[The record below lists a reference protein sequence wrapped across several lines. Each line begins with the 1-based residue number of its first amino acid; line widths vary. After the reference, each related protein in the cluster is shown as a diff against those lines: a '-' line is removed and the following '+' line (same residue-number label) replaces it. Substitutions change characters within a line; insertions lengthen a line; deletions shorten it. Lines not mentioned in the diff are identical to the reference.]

1 MFNQIKLYYICDI
14 KNITMNIYDFYPKI
28 FEKKIPLNL
37 LDIPSRNYLHW
48 KKENLLNILKENKSD
63 SIEKRE
69 KVLLNVFD
77 ALWLLIIKE
86 LREFN
91 IDFPTIRSVKDILY
105 SNIQL
110 DQDKLDSTSKDEF
123 TNTILKN
130 IPDEYQ
136 EMIKPLMLDGSFLK
150 FIDKIIDKKNIILFQ
165 NIGGILFDILVR
177 EIAVSLIIKKNR
189 DAVEVEFLKNNSGNS
204 SVHIAESI
212 SNSIIKDTFI
222 NVPMLPLVAKMFENS
237 NFDKYNFQFDLFNQN
252 EKKIIDAL
260 NDDLCKE
267 IKVNKH
273 QSGDITLNLTF
284 EADVKNEHA
293 KEVRRILGLKQY
305 EKIELVYRNEKHLII
320 NNTRKEILK
329 KE

>member
-1 MFNQIKLYYICDI
+1 
-14 KNITMNIYDFYPKI
+14 MNLYDFYPKI

-48 KKENLLNILKENKSD
+48 KKENLLNTPKENKSD

-91 IDFPTIRSVKDILY
+91 VDFPTIRAVRDILY
-105 SNIQL
+105 FNIQL
-110 DQDKLDSTSKDEF
+110 DQDKLDSTAKDEF
-123 TNTILKN
+123 INTILKN
-130 IPDEYQ
+130 IPNEFQ
-136 EMIKPLMLDGSFLK
+136 EVIKPLLLDGSFLAQL
-150 FIDKIIDKKNIILFQ
+150 DKIIDKKNIILFQ
-165 NIGGILFDILVR
+165 NIGGILSDILFR
-177 EIAVSLIIKKNR
+177 EISVSLIIKKNNGF
-189 DAVEVEFLKNNSGNS
+189 VEVEFLKNNSGNS
-204 SVHIAESI
+204 YSNIAKTI
-212 SNSIIKDTFI
+212 SNSIIKDTFL
-222 NVPMLPLVAKMFENS
+222 NVPMVPLIAKMFENS
-237 NFDKYNFQFDLFNQN
+237 NFDKYTLQFDLFNQN

-267 IKVNKH
+267 IKVTKH
-273 QSGDITLNLTF
+273 HSGDITLNLTF
-284 EADVKNEHA
+284 EEDVKNEHA

-305 EKIELVYRNEKHLII
+305 EKIELVYRNDKHLVI

>member
-1 MFNQIKLYYICDI
+1 
-14 KNITMNIYDFYPKI
+14 MNIYDFYPKI

-48 KKENLLNILKENKSD
+48 KKENLLNTPKENKSD

-91 IDFPTIRSVKDILY
+91 VDFPTIRAVRDILY
-105 SNIQL
+105 FNIQL
-110 DQDKLDSTSKDEF
+110 DQDKLDSTAKDEF
-123 TNTILKN
+123 INTILKN
-130 IPDEYQ
+130 IPNEFQ
-136 EMIKPLMLDGSFLK
+136 EVIKPLLLDGSFLAQL
-150 FIDKIIDKKNIILFQ
+150 DKIIDKKNIILFQ
-165 NIGGILFDILVR
+165 NIGGILFDILFR
-177 EIAVSLIIKKNR
+177 EISVSLIIKKNNGF
-189 DAVEVEFLKNNSGNS
+189 VEVEFLKNNSGNS
-204 SVHIAESI
+204 YSNIAKTI
-212 SNSIIKDTFI
+212 SNSIIKDTFL
-222 NVPMLPLVAKMFENS
+222 NVPMVPLIAKMFENS
-237 NFDKYNFQFDLFNQN
+237 NFDKYTLQFELFNQN

-267 IKVNKH
+267 IKVSKH
-273 QSGDITLNLTF
+273 LSGDITLNLTF

-305 EKIELVYRNEKHLII
+305 EKIEVVYRNEKHLIVT
-320 NNTRKEILK
+320 NTRKEILEK
-329 KE
+329 

>member
-1 MFNQIKLYYICDI
+1 
-14 KNITMNIYDFYPKI
+14 MNIYDFYPKI
-28 FEKKIPLNL
+28 FEKKIPINL
-37 LDIPSRNYLHW
+37 LDISSRNYLNW
-48 KKENLLNILKENKSD
+48 KKENLLNIPKENKSD

-91 IDFPTIRSVKDILY
+91 VDFLTIRAVKDILY
-105 SNIQL
+105 SYIQL
-110 DQDKLDSTSKDEF
+110 DQNKIDSTPNDEF
-123 TNTILKN
+123 INSILKY
-130 IPDEYQ
+130 IPNEFQ
-136 EMIKPLMLDGSFLK
+136 ELIKPLLKDGSFFQLV
-150 FIDKIIDKKNIILFQ
+150 DKIMDNKNAVLFQ
-165 NIGGILFDILVR
+165 NIGGILTDILIR
-177 EIAVSLIIKKNR
+177 EISVSLIIKKSNGF
-189 DAVEVEFLKNNSGNS
+189 VEVEFFKIDASDSYSNYG
-204 SVHIAESI
+204 IAI
-212 SNSIIKDTFI
+212 SNSIVKDTFI
-222 NVPMLPLVAKMFENS
+222 NVPMVPLIGKLFENS
-237 NFDKYNFQFDLFNQN
+237 NLDKYTFQFDLYNQN
-252 EKKIIDAL
+252 EKKVIDAL

-267 IKVNKH
+267 IKITKH
-273 QSGDITLNLTF
+273 HTGDITLNLTF

>member
-1 MFNQIKLYYICDI
+1 
-14 KNITMNIYDFYPKI
+14 MNIYDFYPKI

-37 LDIPSRNYLHW
+37 LDIPSRNYLNW
-48 KKENLLNILKENKSD
+48 KKENLLNITKENKSD

-91 IDFPTIRSVKDILY
+91 VDFPTIRAVKDILY
-105 SNIQL
+105 TYIQL
-110 DQDKLDSTSKDEF
+110 DQNKIDSTSNDEF
-123 TNTILKN
+123 INSILKY
-130 IPDEYQ
+130 IPNEFQ
-136 EMIKPLMLDGSFLK
+136 ELIKPLLKDGSFFQLV
-150 FIDKIIDKKNIILFQ
+150 DKIIDSKNAVLFQ
-165 NIGGILFDILVR
+165 NIGGILTDILVK
-177 EIAVSLIIKKNR
+177 EISVSLIIKKSNGF
-189 DAVEVEFLKNNSGNS
+189 VEVEFLKIDTTDSYSNYG
-204 SVHIAESI
+204 IAK
-212 SNSIIKDTFI
+212 SNSIVKDTFI
-222 NVPMLPLVAKMFENS
+222 NVPMVPLIGKLFENS
-237 NFDKYNFQFDLFNQN
+237 NFDKYTFQFDLFNQN
-252 EKKIIDAL
+252 EIKIINAL

-267 IKVNKH
+267 IKITKH
-273 QSGDITLNLTF
+273 HSGDITLNLTF

-329 KE
+329 KV

>member
-1 MFNQIKLYYICDI
+1 
-14 KNITMNIYDFYPKI
+14 MNIYDFYPKI
-28 FEKKIPLNL
+28 FEKKIPINL
-37 LDIPSRNYLHW
+37 LDISSRNYLNW
-48 KKENLLNILKENKSD
+48 KKENLLNIPKENKSD

-91 IDFPTIRSVKDILY
+91 VDFLTIRAVKDILY
-105 SNIQL
+105 SYIQL
-110 DQDKLDSTSKDEF
+110 DQNKIDSTPNDEF
-123 TNTILKN
+123 INSILKY
-130 IPDEYQ
+130 IPNEFQ
-136 EMIKPLMLDGSFLK
+136 ELIKPLLKDGSFFQLV
-150 FIDKIIDKKNIILFQ
+150 DKIMDNKNAFLFQ
-165 NIGGILFDILVR
+165 NIGGILTDILIR
-177 EIAVSLIIKKNR
+177 EISVSLIIKKSNGF
-189 DAVEVEFLKNNSGNS
+189 VEVEFFKIDASDSYSNYG
-204 SVHIAESI
+204 IAI
-212 SNSIIKDTFI
+212 SNSIVKDTFI
-222 NVPMLPLVAKMFENS
+222 NVPMVPLIGKLFENS
-237 NFDKYNFQFDLFNQN
+237 NLDKYTFQFDLYNQN
-252 EKKIIDAL
+252 EKKVIDAL

-267 IKVNKH
+267 IKITKH
-273 QSGDITLNLTF
+273 HTGDITLNLTF

>member
-1 MFNQIKLYYICDI
+1 
-14 KNITMNIYDFYPKI
+14 MNIYDFYPKI
-28 FEKKIPLNL
+28 FEKKIPINL
-37 LDIPSRNYLHW
+37 LDISSRNYLNW
-48 KKENLLNILKENKSD
+48 KKENLLNIPKENKSD

-91 IDFPTIRSVKDILY
+91 VDFLTIRAVKDILY
-105 SNIQL
+105 SYIQL
-110 DQDKLDSTSKDEF
+110 DQNKIDSTPNDEF
-123 TNTILKN
+123 INSILKY
-130 IPDEYQ
+130 IPNEFQ
-136 EMIKPLMLDGSFLK
+136 ELIKPLLKDGSFFQLV
-150 FIDKIIDKKNIILFQ
+150 DKIMDNKNAFLFQ
-165 NIGGILFDILVR
+165 NIGGILTDILIR
-177 EIAVSLIIKKNR
+177 EISVSLIIKKSNGF
-189 DAVEVEFLKNNSGNS
+189 VEVEFFKIDASDSYSNYG
-204 SVHIAESI
+204 IAI
-212 SNSIIKDTFI
+212 SNSIVKDTFI
-222 NVPMLPLVAKMFENS
+222 NVPMVPLIGKLFENS
-237 NFDKYNFQFDLFNQN
+237 NLDKYTFQFDLYNQN
-252 EKKIIDAL
+252 EKKVIDAL

-267 IKVNKH
+267 IKITKH
-273 QSGDITLNLTF
+273 HSGDITLNLTF

>member
-1 MFNQIKLYYICDI
+1 
-14 KNITMNIYDFYPKI
+14 MNIYDFYPKI
-28 FEKKIPLNL
+28 FEKKIPINL
-37 LDIPSRNYLHW
+37 LDISSRNYLNW
-48 KKENLLNILKENKSD
+48 KKENLLNIPKENKSD

-91 IDFPTIRSVKDILY
+91 VDFLTIRAVKDILY
-105 SNIQL
+105 SYIQL
-110 DQDKLDSTSKDEF
+110 DQNKIDSTPNDEF
-123 TNTILKN
+123 INSILKY
-130 IPDEYQ
+130 IPNEFQ
-136 EMIKPLMLDGSFLK
+136 ELIKPLLKDGSFFQLV
-150 FIDKIIDKKNIILFQ
+150 DKIMDNKNAVLFQ
-165 NIGGILFDILVR
+165 NIGGILTDILIR
-177 EIAVSLIIKKNR
+177 EISVSLIIKKSNGF
-189 DAVEVEFLKNNSGNS
+189 VEVEFFKIDASDSYSNYG
-204 SVHIAESI
+204 IAI
-212 SNSIIKDTFI
+212 SNSIVKDTFI
-222 NVPMLPLVAKMFENS
+222 NVPMVPLIGKLFENS
-237 NFDKYNFQFDLFNQN
+237 NLDKYTFQFDLYNQN
-252 EKKIIDAL
+252 EKKVIDAL

-267 IKVNKH
+267 IKITKH
-273 QSGDITLNLTF
+273 HSGDITLNLTF

>member
-1 MFNQIKLYYICDI
+1 
-14 KNITMNIYDFYPKI
+14 MNIYDFYPKI

-37 LDIPSRNYLHW
+37 LDIPSRNYLNW
-48 KKENLLNILKENKSD
+48 KKENLLNIPKENKSD
-63 SIEKRE
+63 NIEKRE

-77 ALWLLIIKE
+77 ALWLSIIKE

-91 IDFPTIRSVKDILY
+91 IDFPTIRAVKDVLY

-110 DQDKLDSTSKDEF
+110 NQDKLDSTSKDEF
-123 TNTILKN
+123 INTILKK

-136 EMIKPLMLDGSFLK
+136 EIIKPLLLDGSFFTL
-150 FIDKIIDKKNIILFQ
+150 IDKIIDKRNVILFQ

-177 EIAVSLIIKKNR
+177 EIAVSLIIKKNS